1 MIRKIKMKNKLA
13 IVLIVVIQLINV
25 QLSRAQKVDSPNPIY
40 DQLGEAY
47 RTPAFLMKGYWVWC
61 SSVVKG
67 DDKKYHM
74 YASRWPDSIVF
85 HPGWMVASEVVH
97 AVSDKPEGPYTFSD
111 VALPARGA
119 QYWDGRSTHNPRIF
133 RYKNKYVMYYMGSTH
148 PFEEPNKQDFTLS
161 SKWCI
166 VGRSNKR
173 VGVAIADSP
182 YGPWKRFDKP
192 VLDTKP
198 DTFYSFLT
206 SNPSPIIEEDGSVL
220 MMFKA
225 RSYIGNDNYSGMC
238 FGMARAKSIYDKFEV
253 LNNGQPVLGGPNQPE
268 IEDPFFWKDKKG
280 YHVIFKD
287 HVGKYTDEKHS
298 GVLADSKD
306 AIHWTVAASPKAYS
320 RTLHYN
326 DGTTETMGQLERPFI
341 YFEKGK
347 PAYFFFATM
356 DGPGG
361 FEYGTHSWNV
371 VVPFKK

>member
-1 MIRKIKMKNKLA
+1 MKKHFA
-13 IVLIVVIQLINV
+13 IVLMLLILLINV
-25 QLSRAQKVDSPNPIY
+25 QLSWAQKADASNPIFS
-40 DQLGEAY
+40 QLSTAQ
-47 RTPAFLMKGYWVWC
+47 RTPAFSMKGYWVWC
-61 SSVVKG
+61 STVIKG
-67 DDKKYHM
+67 DDNKYHM
-74 YASRWPDSIVF
+74 YASRWPDSLLF

-97 AVSDKPEGPYTFSD
+97 AVSEKAEGPYTFSD

-119 QYWDGRSTHNPRIF
+119 QFWDGRSTHNPRVLK
-133 RYKNKYVMYYMGSTH
+133 YKNKYVLYYMGSTH
-148 PFEEPNKQDFTLS
+148 PFEEPNKKEFSLS

-182 YGPWKRFDKP
+182 NGPWKRFDEP
-192 VLDTKP
+192 VLETEP
-198 DTFYSFLT
+198 NSFYSFLT
-206 SNPSPIIEEDGSVL
+206 SNPSPVIEEDGSVL

-225 RSYIGNDNYSGMC
+225 RNYLGNDKYSGMC

-253 LNNGQPVLGGPNQPE
+253 LNNKKPVLGGPGQPE

-298 GVLADSKD
+298 GVLANSKD
-306 AIHWTVAASPKAYS
+306 AIHWIVDASPKAYS
-320 RTLHYN
+320 RTLRYN
-326 DGTTETMGQLERPFI
+326 DGTTKKMGQLERPFI
-341 YFEKGK
+341 FFEKGK
-347 PAYFFFATM
+347 PAYLFFAAM

-371 VVPFKK
+371 VVAFKK

>member
-1 MIRKIKMKNKLA
+1 
-13 IVLIVVIQLINV
+13 
-25 QLSRAQKVDSPNPIY
+25 
-40 DQLGEAY
+40 
-47 RTPAFLMKGYWVWC
+47 
-61 SSVVKG
+61 
-67 DDKKYHM
+67 
-74 YASRWPDSIVF
+74 
-85 HPGWMVASEVVH
+85 
-97 AVSDKPEGPYTFSD
+97 
-111 VALPARGA
+111 
-119 QYWDGRSTHNPRIF
+119 
-133 RYKNKYVMYYMGSTH
+133 MYYMGSTH

-220 MMFKA
+220 LMFKA
-225 RSYIGNDNYSGMC
+225 RSYVGNDKYSSMC
-238 FGMARAKSIYDKFEV
+238 LGVARAKSIYDKFEV
-253 LNNGQPVLGGPNQPE
+253 LNNGQAVLGGPGQAE

-280 YHVIFKD
+280 YHVVFKD
-287 HVGKYTDEKHS
+287 HVAKYTGEKGA
-298 GVLADSKD
+298 GVLANSKD

-320 RTLHYN
+320 RMLHYN

-341 YFEKGK
+341 YFENGK